1 MKWLLIVAGLL
12 CSAGAQAAQFGGF
25 LALGAG
31 RGDEKT
37 ENGTEVDVDQQSFE
51 AGFIM
56 HLGKAGRAV
65 AYRLHAGVAIR
76 NTEAGDDDPNAVTD
90 QISDTQALTLHNTLS
105 FNFID
110 RPRLRFWAGPS
121 LYLSAGTVEYGDNN
135 TGNFDESFVAIG
147 AGPTVG
153 LDFGF
158 GERGPMMGLELAYR
172 VSQLKYDDDNIG
184 FDKARLNDVSLRLSL
199 LFGD

>member
-1 MKWLLIVAGLL
+1 MKWLFIVAGLV

-25 LALGAG
+25 LTLGAG
-31 RGDEKT
+31 RGDE
-37 ENGTEVDVDQQSFE
+37 EAQNGTEVDVDQQLFE

-56 HLGKAGRAV
+56 HLGQTGRAV
-65 AYRLHAGVAIR
+65 GYRLHAGLALR
-76 NTEAGDDDPNAVTD
+76 NTEAGDEDPNAVTD
-90 QISDTQALTLHNTLS
+90 QISDSQALAFHNTLS
-105 FNFID
+105 FHFID
-110 RPRLRFWAGPS
+110 RPRFRFWAGPS
-121 LYLSAGTVEYGDNN
+121 LYLSAGTVQFESN
-135 TGNFDESFVAIG
+135 TDETLDESFVAIG

-172 VSQLKYDDDNIG
+172 VSQLKYDDDTIG